1 MELLSVQL
9 EGTEFSLLFVVLEF
23 MIKEDEEGLRKS
35 KKHDVVKKFWEYLKW
50 NRIQKFMRSR
60 WIEWN
65 DDDLLDLKE

>member
-23 MIKEDEEGLRKS
+23 MIKIDEEGLRKS

-50 NRIQKFMRSR
+50 NRIEKFMRSR

-65 DDDLLDLKE
+65 DDDLLD